1 MNNNHHESHR
11 SAKTTKKTFS
21 VLTYFVSFVFSCL
34 SWQMAG
40 VIDA

>member
-1 MNNNHHESHR
+1 MN
-11 SAKTTKKTFS
+11 TIYY
-21 VLTYFVSFVFSCL
+21 LSFVFSCL

>member
-1 MNNNHHESHR
+1 MN
-11 SAKTTKKTFS
+11 TIYY
-21 VLTYFVSFVFSCL
+21 LSFVFSCV